1 MDLGIGSAVEIL
13 SRQDSDDRELQDV
26 IENGLL
32 AVRRW
37 INEHPRTV
45 PTREISAFLTVAE
58 THYGRRQRDLRQER
72 RLRMAERALMKKL
85 GGAVSESELDAEVDQ
100 LVQRRIRRMS
110 PDQIDRIANVRRAE
124 IAAALD
130 EPSGESEPMS

>member
-13 SRQDSDDRELQDV
+13 SRQDSDDRDLQDV

-37 INEHPRTV
+37 MEKHPRTV
-45 PTREISAFLTVAE
+45 PTREISAFLMVAE

-72 RLRMAERALMKKL
+72 RLRMGERALIKKL
-85 GGAVSESELDAEVDQ
+85 GGAVSESELDAEVDKM
-100 LVQRRIRRMS
+100 VERRIRQLS
-110 PDQIDRIANVRRAE
+110 PAKIDAIANARRAE
-124 IAAALD
+124 LESALVD
-130 EPSGESEPMS
+130 PGDGEPS